1 MEVLDKT
8 GLVINR
14 KCGLAPCTFDDELM
28 AKGLGMNCD
37 RSKENYSCTFCCKG
51 DGCNRNGASSKRTWS
66 RIFLL
71 AGIVFVCILN
81 VAKDFIPPY
90 VMAENT
96 NFKK

>member
-1 MEVLDKT
+1 MAVLDKT

-51 DGCNRNGASSKRTWS
+51 DGCNRNGASCNSTWG
-66 RIFLL
+66 RMVLL
-71 AGIVFVCILN
+71 AVIVLMCVLN
-81 VAKDFIPPY
+81 VAKDFISPY
-90 VMAENT
+90 VMEENS